1 MFLCLPLR
9 KPNSA
14 FNVANKKEYFLRHIV
29 YFMYIF
35 FFPTAIE
42 HCNIKNRWN
51 INSHSNRMP
60 LLFHAETINRSFSV
74 LLVDQ
79 LHMALGN
86 ARYLESKKQV
96 SNTFRIFPI
105 QQY

>member
-14 FNVANKKEYFLRHIV
+14 FNSANKKEYFLRHIM
-29 YFMYIF
+29 YFMYI

-42 HCNIKNRWN
+42 HCNIKNRWS
-51 INSHSNRMP
+51 INSHSNCMP
-60 LLFHAETINRSFSV
+60 LLFHAEIINRSFSV

-96 SNTFRIFPI
+96 SNTLRIFPI